1 MKGKYLV
8 PILAIAALIAAWPAW
23 LGWQADRQLAA
34 YQGGR
39 VGDLTLAHSLES
51 FDRGWFRSTATSR
64 MEARLG
70 PEVYRFAVRHRV
82 HQGFDGLTVTSEPV
96 YPPEA
101 AEHLRALF
109 GEHAPL
115 SVTTRLGPL
124 GDSAEIHV
132 HSPAFSGM
140 LPGNPGT
147 RVQSAGLE
155 GTFHVH
161 AAGGVDGQIRVPG
174 FTLTD
179 GEGSLTLMGQVLE
192 LDLADPASRL
202 ADAHV
207 EYRVDSLDATA
218 PQGQAPVRVELL
230 RIRSTQARNGDHLD
244 LAFQMGFGAVTAA
257 GWEASQGDIGLR
269 LGPLHAATYDALLRE
284 LERVQGPRD
293 GETTPGE
300 RAGAVFLGFLPV
312 FLSHSPELTLDP
324 LRVQMPRGSLELAL
338 GAGFDG
344 RDLDG
349 GSDYLARIRLT
360 GWLQASRALAEEL
373 AGVISLQTM
382 AGEGGAA
389 VDPDTRRLL
398 ARPLGRGILKG
409 LREEGYVRTDGD
421 AYRTDVHVEQGRLSI
436 NDVDRSEWLYL
447 LLAGL
452 IAPGGFN

>member
-8 PILAIAALIAAWPAW
+8 PILVIGAFIAAWPAW

-70 PEVYRFAVRHRV
+70 PEAYRFAVHHRV
-82 HQGFDGLTVTSEPV
+82 HQGFDGVTVTSEPV

-101 AEHLRALF
+101 AERLRALF
-109 GEHAPL
+109 GERTPL

-140 LPGNPGT
+140 LPDNPGAH
-147 RVQSAGLE
+147 VQSAGLD

-161 AAGGVDGQIRVPG
+161 AQRLDGQIHVPE
-174 FTLTD
+174 FTLAD
-179 GEGSLTLMGQVLE
+179 GEGRLTLRGQVLE
-192 LDLADPASRL
+192 LNLADPANRL
-202 ADAHV
+202 ADARV
-207 EYRVDSLDATA
+207 EYRLDTLDATG
-218 PQGQAPVRVELL
+218 PDGQAPVRVERL
-230 RIRSTQARNGDHLD
+230 RVRSSQARNGEYLD
-244 LAFQMGFGAVTAA
+244 LGFQMGFGAVTAA
-257 GWEASQGDIGLR
+257 GWEASQGDMGLR
-269 LGPLHAATYDALLRE
+269 LGPLHAGTFDALLRE
-284 LERVQGPRD
+284 LEQVQGTRD

-300 RAGAVFLGFLPV
+300 RARAVFLGYLPA
-312 FLSHSPELTLDP
+312 FLSHSPELALDP
-324 LRVQMPRGSLELAL
+324 VRVQMPRGGLELAL
-338 GAGFDG
+338 GAGYDG
-344 RDLDG
+344 RDLD
-349 GSDYLARIRLT
+349 STPDDLARIRLT
-360 GWLQASRALAEEL
+360 GRLQASRALAEEL

-409 LREEGYVRTDGD
+409 LREEGYVRADGD
-421 AYRTDVHVEQGRLSI
+421 TYRTDLRVEQGRLSI

>member
-1 MKGKYLV
+1 MKRKYLV
-8 PILAIAALIAAWPAW
+8 PILVIATFIAAWPAW

-39 VGDLTLAHSLES
+39 VGDLMLAHSLEL

-101 AEHLRALF
+101 AERLRALF

-132 HSPAFSGM
+132 YSPAFSGI
-140 LPGNPGT
+140 LPDNPGT
-147 RVQSAGLE
+147 HVQSAGLE

-161 AAGGVDGQIRVPG
+161 AQRLDGQIHVPE
-174 FTLTD
+174 FTLAD
-179 GEGSLTLMGQVLE
+179 GEGRLTLRGQVLE
-192 LDLADPASRL
+192 LNLADPASRL
-202 ADAHV
+202 ADARV
-207 EYRVDSLDATA
+207 EYRLDTLDAA
-218 PQGQAPVRVELL
+218 GQDGQAPVRVERL
-230 RIRSTQARNGDHLD
+230 RVRSSQARNGEYLD

-257 GWEASQGDIGLR
+257 GWETSQGDIGLR
-269 LGPLHAATYDALLRE
+269 LGPLHAATFDALLRE
-284 LERVQGPRD
+284 LEQVQGTGD
-293 GETTPGE
+293 GEITRGE
-300 RAGAVFLGFLPV
+300 RGRAVFLAFLPA
-312 FLSHSPELTLDP
+312 FLSHSPELALDP
-324 LRVQMPRGSLELAL
+324 LRVQTPRGSLELAL

-344 RDLDG
+344 RDPEG
-349 GSDYLARIRLT
+349 GPDELARIRLT
-360 GWLQASRALAEEL
+360 GRLQASRALAEEL

-409 LREEGYVRTDGD
+409 LREEGYVRADGD
-421 AYRTDVHVEQGRLSI
+421 SYRTDLRVEQGRLSI

-452 IAPGGFN
+452 IAPDGFN